1 MRKRRTHHRAL
12 RTLPDPPFCTLNA
25 SRTLHFAP
33 QTEPFPSILHPKT
46 VPDPPFCTPE
56 RPDANF

>member
-12 RTLPDPPFCTLNA
+12 RTLPDPPFCIPNG

-33 QTEPFPSILHPKT
+33 QAEPFPSILHPKML
-46 VPDPPFCTPE
+46 PSPRFSTPKW
-56 RPDANF
+56 PDANF